1 VPEHLD
7 FLFRALPVYLVFVPG
22 IAGPSAAL
30 APVSAAQPAVFV
42 APQIHAELAVVRA
55 SVVAAVL
62 HIVAVTVSAAPHTHL
77 VVSLL
82 LVSRSR
88 QLALGPETQHVLVL
102 ERAVSPPPLPA
113 ASARRAFHHPKEGSV
128 VLVGAWEQ

>member
-1 VPEHLD
+1 M
-7 FLFRALPVYLVFVPG
+7 
-22 IAGPSAAL
+22 
-30 APVSAAQPAVFV
+30 Q
-42 APQIHAELAVVRA
+42 A

-77 VVSLL
+77 VVSVL

-88 QLALGPETQHVLVL
+88 RLAWGPETQHVLVL

-113 ASARRAFHHPKEGSV
+113 ASARRAFHRPKEGSV
-128 VLVGAWEQ
+128 VLVEVWEQ

>member
-1 VPEHLD
+1 
-7 FLFRALPVYLVFVPG
+7 VPG
-22 IAGPSAAL
+22 IAGPSVAL
-30 APVSAAQPAVFV
+30 ALVSAAQPAVFV
-42 APQIHAELAVVRA
+42 APQSPAELAVVRA

-62 HIVAVTVSAAPHTHL
+62 HIVAVIVSAAPHIHL

-88 QLALGPETQHVLVL
+88 QLVLDPEMQHVLVL

-113 ASARRAFHHPKEGSV
+113 ASARRAFHHLKEDSV
-128 VLVGAWEQ
+128 VLVEVWEQ